1 MNRIDPNTLTWVK
14 SEIDDTL
21 ALAQT
26 SLEAYV
32 EDTADESQLRF
43 CTNYL
48 HQVHGTLQMVELY
61 GAALAIEE
69 MEKLS
74 QAIFDDVVNNK
85 DDAYETLMRGIL
97 QMPDYL
103 EHLLAGNPEMPVV
116 LLPLLNDMRAA
127 RNEHLLSE
135 GALFTP
141 DLNVIPP
148 VFDSNTENQVDLSET
163 AKALRHNFHLGL
175 LAWFKDKNS
184 KAGLKKISD
193 VFTALTQAAESDVA
207 RRIFWIA
214 NGLVESLKDKGL
226 DSSVAIKTL
235 MGQVD
240 RQIKKLID
248 DGANALDEEPIED
261 LEKNLLYYVASSS
274 TDGEATASIKKAFKL
289 KEIMP
294 DTQTLEQAR
303 ANLGAPNAAL
313 METVSSVIIE
323 DINKVKD
330 NLDVFVRADDKDLS
344 VLEDVH
350 ASLVQMAD
358 TLAMLNLG
366 EQQDIVVKQ
375 AEVVNAITSGNDFD
389 ESSLLDVADA
399 MLAVEKFLNQI
410 STTKTVIEDEE
421 SDVLAGDMPEAEHKV
436 LMQAVLAEAK
446 VNLSK
451 VKNALTE
458 FNVNPES
465 SEQLKTI
472 PELLEQIHGSL
483 NILTLEHAAKLLA
496 HTNNY
501 IIHTLI
507 QETIS
512 ASQDDMNNLADAI
525 SSLEYYM
532 DSLSGDWGKP
542 EEILNIAEQSLQA
555 LGIATNEP
563 LVVEVGTTEDTVEES
578 QTEDE
583 ISLDDLSLELS
594 DIDESNADDETA
606 FGEFTLGDD
615 LDSDIEDELVLDE
628 KTADSETIVEV
639 DFSQEEKPDSEA
651 NLLDD
656 TIDDEIIEIF
666 MEEADEA
673 YESISKLL
681 PVWLNNTSDDTALKE
696 IRRAYHTLKGSGRL
710 VGAVELGEFA
720 WAFENMLNRIIDNT
734 VNIGPEII
742 ELMPQGKEA
751 LPELFELFK
760 TSGKAGEDILRLM
773 QHADTLSKGEPIA
786 TAVTDEPFP
795 IDIDPALLEIYRKE
809 VATHCESLRQY
820 IAAWN
825 ADEKEVSSALL
836 RALHTLTG
844 SSRTTGVQ
852 SLAQVCSSFEKYA
865 KQIED
870 MGVELPGIALAE
882 LEQVVL
888 LISNTVECLDVAGAT
903 LPEHETLLLRI
914 EALPKDFE
922 NVVAIPIAET
932 TEVINEEPAS
942 DYDEELL
949 EIFLEEAVEIIDE
962 SDRVIHEWI
971 EKPDDS
977 ELVKEL
983 QRQLHTLKGGARMA
997 GVMELGD
1004 LGHSMESLLTMVVD
1018 ANLSPSK
1025 SMFDLVVRTQ
1035 DRLVKM
1041 LELIQTNNPLE
1052 PASDLIDLVN
1062 NMLARKSVDD
1072 EPEIPESEAEANL
1085 EETNIAEIE
1094 EAEVVE
1100 EAIENELEEDSED
1113 LSAIAVSELEELEE
1127 ELRLDLENLNTEPEI
1142 EPPSLDNDELEPSP
1156 DSSAVMEIEQDSTVE
1171 EQGSETQVAVEDE
1184 NERRSI
1190 SRGQA
1195 EQVRVR
1201 ADLLDNLVNF
1211 AGEVSIYRSRL
1222 EQQTNNFRYNITEFD
1237 ETVNRLREQ
1246 LRQFE
1251 IETETQIEYKNEELS
1266 SAQENFDPLEMDR
1279 FTTMQHLS
1287 RAMMESLSDLD
1298 SLRGILNNLTRE
1310 SETLLLQ
1317 QSRVNTDLQEG
1328 LMRTRMVPFSGHAG
1342 RLRRIV
1348 RQTCDELGKQAT
1360 LQLEGVEAEL
1370 DRSVLERIISPIEHM
1385 LRNAVAHGIEAPEDR
1400 KQAGK
1405 PEAGNIHFSI
1415 LNEGSDILIKIKD
1428 DGSGIDL
1435 EAIRNKAIDKGLIE
1449 KGANVSKEKLLDMIM
1464 QSGFSTADTVSQIS
1478 GRGVGMDVVNTEIK
1492 QLGGVFNINTE
1503 DNKGTTFTV
1512 TLPLTLAISRA
1523 LMVLVGE
1530 DTYAVPLLSVKGIER
1545 VSATK
1550 LKEIA
1555 ASEEKIYQWAD
1566 EDYQFMHLGAVMG
1579 NNETTINDEGQQLPL
1594 LMVRSGDYRAAI
1606 LVDTL
1611 LGSREIVVKSVGP
1624 QLSTLR
1630 GISGATVMG
1639 DGSVVLILDLA
1650 MLVRLVTTTDELRS
1664 DISSAVA
1671 EEIIDTSLPNVMVV
1685 DDSITVRKVT
1695 SRLLERH
1702 NMNVFSAKDGVDALS
1717 QLQETIPDIMLL
1729 DVEMPRMDGFELAT
1743 NMRNDE
1749 RLKDIPII
1757 MITSRTGQKH
1767 RDRAESIGVNVYMGK
1782 PFTETDLIENINTL
1796 IGLDA

>member
-21 ALAQT
+21 TLAQS

-32 EDTADESQLRF
+32 EDSADESQLRF

-74 QAIFDDVVNNK
+74 QAIFDDAVNNK

-141 DLNVIPP
+141 DLNVTPP
-148 VFDSNTENQVDLSET
+148 VFESNTKNKIDLSET
-163 AKALRHNFHLGL
+163 AKALRHKFHLGL
-175 LAWFKDKNS
+175 LDWFKDKNS
-184 KAGLKKISD
+184 KAGLQKISD

-207 RRIFWIA
+207 RRVFWIA
-214 NGLVESLKDKGL
+214 KGLVESLKDKGV
-226 DSSVAIKTL
+226 DSSAAVKML

-240 RQIKKLID
+240 RQVKKLID
-248 DGANALDEEPIED
+248 EGATALDKEPVED

-274 TDGEATASIKKAFKL
+274 TDGEVTASIKQAFKL
-289 KEIMP
+289 KDIMP

-330 NLDVFVRADDKDLS
+330 SLDIFVRADDKDLS
-344 VLEDVH
+344 VLGDVH
-350 ASLVQMAD
+350 ASLIQMAD

-366 EQQDIVVKQ
+366 EQQDAVIKQ
-375 AEVVNAITSGNDFD
+375 AEVVNAIASGNDLD
-389 ESSLLDVADA
+389 DSALLGVADA
-399 MLAVEKFLNQI
+399 MLAVEKSLSEI
-410 STTKTVIEDEE
+410 STAKTVVADEE
-421 SDVLAGDMPEAEHKV
+421 NNVLAGDMPEAEHKI
-436 LMQAVLAEAK
+436 LMRAVLAEAK
-446 VNLSK
+446 INLSK

-458 FNVNPES
+458 FSVNPES

-472 PELLEQIHGSL
+472 PDLLVQIYGSL

-501 IIHTLI
+501 IVHNLI
-507 QETIS
+507 KKNIP

-532 DSLSGDWGKP
+532 ESLSGDWGKP
-542 EEILNIAEQSLQA
+542 EEILDIAEQSLQA

-563 LVVEVGTTEDTVEES
+563 LAVESEVVEDKDVVTELQAEN
-578 QTEDE
+578 E
-583 ISLDDLSLELS
+583 IPSDDLSLTLS
-594 DIDESNADDETA
+594 DIDESSSGDSGFN
-606 FGEFTLGDD
+606 EFTLDD
-615 LDSDIEDELVLDE
+615 GPENILEDALVSDE
-628 KTADSETIVEV
+628 KTVNSETVVEV
-639 DFSQEEKPDSEA
+639 DFSQDEKSSSEA

-681 PVWLNNTSDDTALKE
+681 PLWLANTTDDTALKE

-710 VGAVELGEFA
+710 VGAAELGEFA
-720 WAFENMLNRIIDNT
+720 WAFENMLNRVIDNT

-742 ELMPQGKEA
+742 ELMPKGKEA

-760 TSGKAGEDILRLM
+760 TKGKVGEDILTLM
-773 QHADTLSKGEPIA
+773 QHADALSKGEA
-786 TAVTDEPFP
+786 LAFDADVTEESFP
-795 IDIDPALLEIYRKE
+795 IDIDPALLDIYRKE
-809 VATHCESLRQY
+809 VATHCETLGQY

-825 ADEKEVSSALL
+825 ADKKEVSAALL

-865 KQIED
+865 KQLEE
-870 MGVELPGIALAE
+870 MAVELPDIALSE
-882 LEQVVL
+882 LEQIVL
-888 LISNTVECLDVAGAT
+888 LINNTVECLDVAGAT
-903 LPEHETLLLRI
+903 LPEHETLLSRI
-914 EALPKDFE
+914 ETLPTDFE
-922 NVVAIPIAET
+922 NVVAIPVAEAA
-932 TEVINEEPAS
+932 EVSS
-942 DYDEELL
+942 DVPVSGYDEELL
-949 EIFLEEAVEIIDE
+949 EIFLEEALEIIDE

-977 ELVKEL
+977 EFVKEL

-997 GVMELGD
+997 GVTELGD

-1018 ANLSPSK
+1018 DNLLPSK

-1041 LELIQTNNPLE
+1041 LESIQANKPLE

-1062 NMLARKSVDD
+1062 TMLARKSVDG
-1072 EPEIPESEAEANL
+1072 EPETAEAEDQPDITEFEVEAVKG
-1085 EETNIAEIE
+1085 EIE
-1094 EAEVVE
+1094 DNAEEVIE
-1100 EAIENELEEDSED
+1100 EELST
-1113 LSAIAVSELEELEE
+1113 IAVSELEELEE
-1127 ELRLDLENLNTEPEI
+1127 ELRLDLEKLNIEEI
-1142 EPPSLDNDELEPSP
+1142 ESSPLDSEELASLTDNDTDIEVEQENIVTEE
-1156 DSSAVMEIEQDSTVE
+1156 SSDA
-1171 EQGSETQVAVEDE
+1171 QVAVEDE
-1184 NERRSI
+1184 SERRSM

-1348 RQTCDELGKQAT
+1348 RQTCDELGKQAN
-1360 LQLEGVEAEL
+1360 LQLEGVDAEL

-1385 LRNAVAHGIEAPEDR
+1385 LRNAVAHGIEAPQDR

-1428 DGSGIDL
+1428 DGAGIDL
-1435 EAIRNKAIDKGLIE
+1435 DAIRNKAIDKGLIE

-1464 QSGFSTADTVSQIS
+1464 QSGFSTADSVSQIS

-1492 QLGGVFNINTE
+1492 QLGGVFNIDTE

-1523 LMVLVGE
+1523 LMVMVGE

-1545 VSATK
+1545 VSAAK

-1555 ASEEKIYQWAD
+1555 ASEEKIYEWAG

-1579 NNETTINDEGQQLPL
+1579 NTEATINDEGQQLPL

-1650 MLVRLVTTTDELRS
+1650 MLVRLVTTTDELTA
-1664 DISSAVA
+1664 DMHAAIA
-1671 EEIIDTSLPNVMVV
+1671 EDVIDDSLPNVMVV

-1717 QLQETIPDIMLL
+1717 QLQESIPDIMLL

-1743 NMRNDE
+1743 NMRNDD
-1749 RLKDIPII
+1749 RLRDIPII

-1767 RDRAESIGVNVYMGK
+1767 RDRAESIGVNIYMGK

>member
-1 MNRIDPNTLTWVK
+1 MQQNCLHIRITI
-14 SEIDDTL
+14 S
-21 ALAQT
+21 
-26 SLEAYV
+26 
-32 EDTADESQLRF
+32 
-43 CTNYL
+43 
-48 HQVHGTLQMVELY
+48 
-61 GAALAIEE
+61 
-69 MEKLS
+69 
-74 QAIFDDVVNNK
+74 NN
-85 DDAYETLMRGIL
+85 L
-97 QMPDYL
+97 
-103 EHLLAGNPEMPVV
+103 
-116 LLPLLNDMRAA
+116 
-127 RNEHLLSE
+127 
-135 GALFTP
+135 
-141 DLNVIPP
+141 
-148 VFDSNTENQVDLSET
+148 
-163 AKALRHNFHLGL
+163 
-175 LAWFKDKNS
+175 
-184 KAGLKKISD
+184 
-193 VFTALTQAAESDVA
+193 
-207 RRIFWIA
+207 
-214 NGLVESLKDKGL
+214 
-226 DSSVAIKTL
+226 
-235 MGQVD
+235 
-240 RQIKKLID
+240 IKK
-248 DGANALDEEPIED
+248 N
-261 LEKNLLYYVASSS
+261 
-274 TDGEATASIKKAFKL
+274 
-289 KEIMP
+289 
-294 DTQTLEQAR
+294 
-303 ANLGAPNAAL
+303 
-313 METVSSVIIE
+313 
-323 DINKVKD
+323 
-330 NLDVFVRADDKDLS
+330 
-344 VLEDVH
+344 
-350 ASLVQMAD
+350 
-358 TLAMLNLG
+358 
-366 EQQDIVVKQ
+366 
-375 AEVVNAITSGNDFD
+375 
-389 ESSLLDVADA
+389 
-399 MLAVEKFLNQI
+399 
-410 STTKTVIEDEE
+410 
-421 SDVLAGDMPEAEHKV
+421 
-436 LMQAVLAEAK
+436 
-446 VNLSK
+446 
-451 VKNALTE
+451 
-458 FNVNPES
+458 
-465 SEQLKTI
+465 
-472 PELLEQIHGSL
+472 
-483 NILTLEHAAKLLA
+483 
-496 HTNNY
+496 
-501 IIHTLI
+501 
-507 QETIS
+507 IS

-532 DSLSGDWGKP
+532 ESLSGDWGKP
-542 EEILNIAEQSLQA
+542 EEILDIAEQSLQA

-563 LVVEVGTTEDTVEES
+563 LAVASDVVEDKDTATKHQAENAIP
-578 QTEDE
+578 TDN
-583 ISLDDLSLELS
+583 LSITLS
-594 DIDESNADDETA
+594 DTDESSSDDTG
-606 FGEFTLGDD
+606 FDEFTLDDSAGDT
-615 LDSDIEDELVLDE
+615 LEDELVSDE
-628 KTADSETIVEV
+628 KTINSETVVEV
-639 DFSQEEKPDSEA
+639 DFSQDDKSSVEA

-673 YESISKLL
+673 YELISKLL
-681 PVWLNNTSDDTALKE
+681 PLWLDNTSDDSALKE

-710 VGAVELGEFA
+710 VGAAELGEFA
-720 WAFENMLNRIIDNT
+720 WAFENMLNRVIDNT

-742 ELMPQGKEA
+742 ELMPKGKEA

-760 TSGKAGEDILRLM
+760 TKSKAGEDILILM
-773 QHADTLSKGEPIA
+773 QHADALSKGEPI
-786 TAVTDEPFP
+786 TADVTDESFP
-795 IDIDPALLEIYRKE
+795 IDIDPALLDIYRKE
-809 VATHCESLRQY
+809 VATHCETLRQY
-820 IAAWN
+820 IEAWN
-825 ADEKEVSSALL
+825 ADEKEVSAALL

-865 KQIED
+865 KQLEE
-870 MGVELPGIALAE
+870 MTVELPDVALSE
-882 LEQVVL
+882 LEQIVL
-888 LISNTVECLDVAGAT
+888 LINNTVECLDVAGAT
-903 LPEHETLLLRI
+903 LPEHETLLSRI
-914 EALPKDFE
+914 EALPTDFE
-922 NVVAIPIAET
+922 KVVAIPVTET
-932 TEVINEEPAS
+932 TEASNDEPVS
-942 DYDEELL
+942 GYDEELL
-949 EIFLEEAVEIIDE
+949 EIFLEEALEIIDE
-962 SDRVIHEWI
+962 SDRIIHEWI

-977 ELVKEL
+977 EFVKEL

-997 GVMELGD
+997 GVTELGD

-1018 ANLSPSK
+1018 DNLLPSK
-1025 SMFDLVVRTQ
+1025 LMFDLVVRTQ

-1041 LELIQTNNPLE
+1041 LESIQTNKPLE
-1052 PASDLIDLVN
+1052 PASDLIELVN
-1062 NMLARKSVDD
+1062 TMLARKSVDA
-1072 EPEIPESEAEANL
+1072 ESETPEAEDKPDKTDIDEVEAFDG
-1085 EETNIAEIE
+1085 EIE
-1094 EAEVVE
+1094 DKVE
-1100 EAIENELEEDSED
+1100 EVIEDELST
-1113 LSAIAVSELEELEE
+1113 IAVSELEELEE
-1127 ELRLDLENLNTEPEI
+1127 ELRLDLEKLSI
-1142 EPPSLDNDELEPSP
+1142 EKIESSPLDSEEVTSLTDNDSGIV
-1156 DSSAVMEIEQDSTVE
+1156 AEQESTVIE
-1171 EQGSETQVAVEDE
+1171 ESSEAQVAVEDE

-1190 SRGQA
+1190 SRGQT

-1348 RQTCDELGKQAT
+1348 RQTCDELGKQAN
-1360 LQLEGVEAEL
+1360 LKLEGVEAEL

-1385 LRNAVAHGIEAPEDR
+1385 LRNAVAHGIEAPQDR

-1405 PEAGNIHFSI
+1405 SEAGNIHFSI

-1428 DGSGIDL
+1428 DGAGIDL
-1435 EAIRNKAIDKGLIE
+1435 EAIRNKAVDKGLIE
-1449 KGANVSKEKLLDMIM
+1449 KGANVGKEKLLNMIM
-1464 QSGFSTADTVSQIS
+1464 QSGFSTADSVSQIS

-1492 QLGGVFNINTE
+1492 QLGGVFNIDTE
-1503 DNKGTTFTV
+1503 DNKGTTFTI

-1523 LMVLVGE
+1523 LMVMVGE

-1555 ASEEKIYQWAD
+1555 ASDEKIYEWAD

-1579 NNETTINDEGQQLPL
+1579 NNEITINDEGQQLPL

-1650 MLVRLVTTTDELRS
+1650 MLVRLVTTTDELSS
-1664 DISSAVA
+1664 DISAA
-1671 EEIIDTSLPNVMVV
+1671 ITEDIIDTSLPNVMVV

-1717 QLQETIPDIMLL
+1717 QLQESIPDIMLL

-1743 NMRNDE
+1743 NIRNDD

-1767 RDRAESIGVNVYMGK
+1767 RDRAEAIGVNIYMGK
-1782 PFTETDLIENINTL
+1782 PFTETDLIENIDTL